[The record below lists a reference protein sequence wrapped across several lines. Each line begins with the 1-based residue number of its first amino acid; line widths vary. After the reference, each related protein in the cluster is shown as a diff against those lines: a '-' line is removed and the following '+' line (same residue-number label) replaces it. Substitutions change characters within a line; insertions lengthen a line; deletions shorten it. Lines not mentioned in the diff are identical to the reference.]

1 MIVPER
7 PVISGL
13 DSKFDADPNVV
24 DLSLIKI
31 SPERYHAI
39 VSEINERLRPIRPD
53 SFDVACLATGMAMVP
68 LAIWG
73 IRNSGRTRKRK
84 EILLNFIEEFNDR
97 TIAGEED
104 GTSVV
109 LKWNKRKV
117 VSGEPYLSI
126 ERLPTKLVGR
136 GEDAMC

>member
-1 MIVPER
+1 
-7 PVISGL
+7 
-13 DSKFDADPNVV
+13 
-24 DLSLIKI
+24 
-31 SPERYHAI
+31 
-39 VSEINERLRPIRPD
+39 
-53 SFDVACLATGMAMVP
+53 MAMVP